1 MNFDMDN
8 AGMYLIEKSRKGIIS
23 LVFSRTGIIAVLFL
37 LQIWLMFA
45 VFRWFE
51 GFLPHI
57 FGGAIIFTAV
67 MVLLII
73 NL

>member
-45 VFRWFE
+45 VFR
-51 GFLPHI
+51 
-57 FGGAIIFTAV
+57 
-67 MVLLII
+67 
-73 NL
+73 